1 MGNFTRGLSLIILWA
16 VTGVGAKKGAF
27 RDLNLGHLDTLV
39 CGSQTVS
46 EDKLTVEKKSRAT
59 HKDSEY
65 DLLRLLKDI
74 VRLLPII

>member
-1 MGNFTRGLSLIILWA
+1 MAISTLWYVA
-16 VTGVGAKKGAF
+16 HKLF
-27 RDLNLGHLDTLV
+27 
-39 CGSQTVS
+39 